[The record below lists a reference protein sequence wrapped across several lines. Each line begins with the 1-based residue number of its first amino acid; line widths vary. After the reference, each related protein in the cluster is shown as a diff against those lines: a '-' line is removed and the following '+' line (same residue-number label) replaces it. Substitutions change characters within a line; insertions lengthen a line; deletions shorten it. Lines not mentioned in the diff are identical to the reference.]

1 MHEQSDEALVA
12 AWCGGSMP
20 AFEALYAR
28 YRGPLYRYFLRLSG
42 DATQANDLYQGCWE
56 KVIRAR
62 NRYRPTGPF
71 KAWLFRVAHNH
82 AMDGFRRSE
91 PATGL
96 VEAETPGAQPDPA
109 EHATAEER
117 ATRLAAALAELPD
130 VQRDAILLKLEGGLD
145 LDAIARATGVG
156 RETAKSRLR
165 YATARLK
172 QALTGE
178 RTE

>member
-1 MHEQSDEALVA
+1 MHERSDEALVA
-12 AWCGGSMP
+12 DWCGGSMT
-20 AFEALYAR
+20 AFETLYAR

-42 DATQANDLYQGCWE
+42 DATRANDLYQGCWE

-62 NRYRPTGPF
+62 RRYRPTGPF

-82 AMDGFRRSE
+82 AMDGFRRSAPLAE
-91 PATGL
+91 FD
-96 VEAETPGAQPDPA
+96 EAGTADTQPDPS
-109 EHATAEER
+109 EHAAGAER
-117 ATRLAAALAELPD
+117 AARLAAALAALPD
-130 VQRDAILLKLEGGLD
+130 EQRDAILLKLEGGLD

-172 QALTGE
+172 NALDEE